1 MPAPSNPST
10 ALPTPHPTDPKPFC
24 LVADTPPPHT
34 PLDAVLQARL
44 GGAVEDHSRYI
55 PARWHPV
62 RRQLAYLERAIF
74 CLRRRKKARAFL
86 CNQQFIALYAA
97 YLAAVLHLDLP
108 PVFLQ
113 PMIYVPRRGLF
124 GRLWRHLFT
133 TALGHPALRIAF
145 CHSQSELE
153 FYRQL
158 FPAAAEKFQPLRFTI
173 APLAPPK
180 APAASPYLF
189 SAGTS
194 CRDYATLFRAAAL
207 LPPQAPPL
215 RVACKAADI
224 RGLAVPSNVHPEHG
238 LWQQAYR
245 NVLAQSSLVIVPLQ
259 PLPVSAGQLVFLQAM
274 SAGRPI
280 VATRTPTS
288 CEFLDDTCAWL
299 VPPEDPQALATAIE
313 EAMAH
318 PEMARQKAAVAR
330 ARFQALHSPE
340 AIARECAEAI
350 AAAWQD

>member
-1 MPAPSNPST
+1 MDNYLRSGPDARPFGWTGDFPAPSRILQDRLEQ
-10 ALPTPHPTDPKPFC
+10 ALSCP
-24 LVADTPPPHT
+24 VAAHG
-34 PLDAVLQARL
+34 R
-44 GGAVEDHSRYI
+44 HI
-55 PARWHPV
+55 PARWGPV
-62 RRQLAYLERAIF
+62 HRQLAYLERALSLLRHRRAYRGFF
-74 CLRRRKKARAFL
+74 CV
-86 CNQQFIALYAA
+86 QQFIGLYACW
-97 YLAAVLHLDLP
+97 LAEALRISLP
-108 PVFLQ
+108 PGFLQ
-113 PMIYVPRRGLF
+113 PLIYVPRRGIF
-124 GRLWRHLFT
+124 GWFWRRFFT
-133 TALGHPALRIAF
+133 RALSHPALRLAF
-145 CHSQSELE
+145 CHSRGELDV
-153 FYRQL
+153 YRRE
-158 FPAAAEKFQPLRFTI
+158 FPAAAAKFRHLQFTI
-173 APLAPPK
+173 EPLAPPK
-180 APAASPYLF
+180 EPADPPYLF

-318 PEMARQKAAVAR
+318 PEIARQKAAAAR
-330 ARFQALHSPE
+330 ARFQTLHSPE
-340 AIARECAEAI
+340 AIARECADAI